1 MLMWEYLSRALGF
14 DDHVVVDPLRNRQP
28 ADPFDE
34 RREVFGRDAELAGIE
49 SHAAFGAV
57 VLAQQVRELLEVLLG
72 PVVYRILYFG
82 MLREVVVED
91 VPDLVDR
98 RGDQPV
104 DDVVR
109 EMGLLAPGFTL
120 DLRDETAY
128 RVAFLV
134 RERQAGVGRE
144 LQEKLEQVFCVDVD
158 AAQEIGR
165 NDDYVGPEILLR
177 LDLEDI
183 LRAEDEDRIF
193 LQPVFVQ
200 VERYAGLPFR
210 ADADDEGVD
219 AAREPGKF
227 PYGCRCWP

>member
-1 MLMWEYLSRALGF
+1 M
-14 DDHVVVDPLRNRQP
+14 
-28 ADPFDE
+28 
-34 RREVFGRDAELAGIE
+34 
-49 SHAAFGAV
+49 
-57 VLAQQVRELLEVLLG
+57 LAQQVRELLEVLLG
-72 PVVYRILYFG
+72 PVVYRVLYFG

-98 RGDQPV
+98 RGYQPV

-183 LRAEDEDRIF
+183 LRAEDDSV
-193 LQPVFVQ
+193 P
-200 VERYAGLPFR
+200 
-210 ADADDEGVD
+210 
-219 AAREPGKF
+219 
-227 PYGCRCWP
+227 